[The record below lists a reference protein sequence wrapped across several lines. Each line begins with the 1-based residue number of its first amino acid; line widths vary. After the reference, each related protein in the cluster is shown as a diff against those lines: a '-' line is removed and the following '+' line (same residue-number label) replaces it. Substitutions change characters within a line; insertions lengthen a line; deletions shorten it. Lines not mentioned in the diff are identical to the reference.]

1 MARDEISVMR
11 LVGASS
17 TYVKGP
23 FIVSGLLCGIISAII
38 ILLAFALITFTINHY
53 YGTYFVG
60 FDLFSYYLKHFLAI
74 FGAILGSG
82 IIFGSIASY
91 LAVHKYLRN

>member
-53 YGTYFVG
+53 YGEYFMG
-60 FDLFSYYLKHFLAI
+60 FDLFSYYLNHFLAI
-74 FGAILGSG
+74 FSSILGGG

-91 LAVHKYLRN
+91 LAVQKYLKN